1 MAGVKFSEH
10 VVAMRRTGQ
19 AAKADGKSRRRRVVR
34 VCFTDADA
42 TDSSSSDEEIGGR
55 TARRRVKRYVHE
67 IRIEAAAADAA
78 AVAAAHRRRAAAA
91 PPKRAEKTPERAGN
105 QKRFRGVRRRPW
117 GRWAAEI
124 RDPTQKKR
132 LWLGTFDT
140 AEEAA
145 AVYDD
150 AAVRLKGAKAV
161 TNFPTKKASPATA
174 AADSAEEVVVS
185 VKEAPSKSGGSGSGS
200 GGSFDDSYASP
211 TSVLRYGGE
220 ETPFDFLGDG
230 GVDAFGFNL
239 EPPLYVT
246 ESPWARPGF
255 WEMDFG
261 DFDADVFDADV
272 FSLEPGR

>member
-1 MAGVKFSEH
+1 MNPADVPQRGLGMAGMKFTKH
-10 VVAMRRTGQ
+10 VVAMRKTGQ
-19 AAKADGKSRRRRVVR
+19 AAKAEGKSGRRRVVR

-55 TARRRVKRYVHE
+55 TARRRVKRYIHE
-67 IRIEAAAADAA
+67 IRIEAAAAAA
-78 AVAAAHRRRAAAA
+78 EAAAA
-91 PPKRAEKTPERAGN
+91 PKRVETAPERSGN

-161 TNFPTKKASPATA
+161 TNFPTKKASPARATA
-174 AADSAEEVVVS
+174 DAAEDVAVAA
-185 VKEAPSKSGGSGSGS
+185 KEAPSKSGGSS
-200 GGSFDDSYASP
+200 DDSHSSP
-211 TSVLRYGGE
+211 TSVLRYRGE
-220 ETPFDFLGDG
+220 ETPFDWLGDG
-230 GVDAFGFNL
+230 GVDSFEFNL
-239 EPPLYVT
+239 EPPLCLT
-246 ESPWARPGF
+246 EFSWPLPGF

-261 DFDADVFDADV
+261 DFDAFDADV
-272 FSLEPGR
+272 FS